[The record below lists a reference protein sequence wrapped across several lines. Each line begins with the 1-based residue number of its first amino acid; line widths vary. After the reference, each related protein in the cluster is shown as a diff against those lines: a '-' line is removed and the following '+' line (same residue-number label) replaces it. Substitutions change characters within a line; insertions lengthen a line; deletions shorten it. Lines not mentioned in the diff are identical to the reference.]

1 MDKSCE
7 TGISGDSL
15 AEGNY
20 KFHIINCKPTD
31 RDWINSANS
40 NIKDYAEI
48 ITKIVDLTN
57 NLGSNPFDANLRDL
71 EDKYK
76 AYMESYID
84 MIEYLERAIGD
95 LIGELRETVGNGSLF
110 SFLNGKFIGTNIKII
125 LKYLK
130 YSLGQDLYTV
140 GLCLIIV
147 GCSLI
152 LSISSTI
159 LLNVIINISLEN
171 AQKAE
176 QAKVSAYQINNVGQG
191 MAPVY

>member
-1 MDKSCE
+1 MEKICE
-7 TGISGDSL
+7 LGTSGDTL
-15 AEGNY
+15 EQGNH
-20 KFHIINCKPTD
+20 KFHIKNWNPMD
-31 RDWINSANS
+31 RDWINSANVD
-40 NIKDYAEI
+40 ITQI
-48 ITKIVDLTN
+48 ISKIIELTGNLKVHPFKTYLN
-57 NLGSNPFDANLRDL
+57 NLES
-71 EDKYK
+71 KYNS
-76 AYMESYID
+76 YMQSYIY
-84 MIEYLERAIGD
+84 MIEFLEETIGG
-95 LIGELRETVGNGSLF
+95 LIGELRETVGNVSLF

-159 LLNVIINISLEN
+159 LLNVIINITLEN

-176 QAKVSAYQINNVGQG
+176 QTKVSAYQINSAGQG